1 MSTSSKKRSLKFK
14 DVQKH
19 TYGWKNAKSLSKK
32 SWVTRIY
39 SVKNN
44 KDLGN
49 VVKSKKEVNK
59 EDNAMKKRL
68 KWNTF
73 ICEIKSERRISVDS
87 PKNKNYEQLKWME
100 ILESSQ
106 SSKST
111 MATERF
117 NPINQHLTMMQPAL
131 RNAAAEIDLPFIHQ
145 SS

>member
-1 MSTSSKKRSLKFK
+1 M
-14 DVQKH
+14 
-19 TYGWKNAKSLSKK
+19 
-32 SWVTRIY
+32 
-39 SVKNN
+39 
-44 KDLGN
+44 
-49 VVKSKKEVNK
+49 KSKKEVNK
-59 EDNAMKKRL
+59 EDNAMKKQL
-68 KWNTF
+68 KLNTF